1 MIAWLAP
8 LMLAGS
14 SATVEHPSRDVP
26 CQAIDG
32 WDSLLARDQVRW
44 IVIGEMHGN
53 AESPTIFADAVCLT
67 AQARPVVVALEMPSI
82 AQANIDA
89 FMASDGGEDAEA
101 AFLADPIWH
110 YEFKDGRS
118 SQAMFRL
125 FQRLRA
131 MHAAGQIERVV
142 AAMAI
147 DPAGPPSRARHEEL
161 MAGALAAAGEGGAT
175 VLMLVG
181 NAHARLQPLDFGGEV
196 YPPMA
201 SLLPGSQTITLNIE
215 NNGGET
221 WACSGRPIVCG
232 SITNGRAQVLSDR
245 REVRLGGQADE
256 SYSGQLFLG
265 TATTASPPQ

>member
-1 MIAWLAP
+1 MSWLAP
-8 LMLAGS
+8 LLLIAS
-14 SATVEHPSRDVP
+14 TPSVERAPEDVP
-26 CQAIDG
+26 CQPIAG
-32 WDSLLARDQVRW
+32 WDRLLSREQVRW

-53 AESPTIFADAVCLT
+53 AESPEIFADAVCLT
-67 AQARPVVVALEMPSI
+67 AHARPVVVALEVPST
-82 AQANIDA
+82 AQPAIDA
-89 FMASDGGEDAEA
+89 YVASDGGEDAQA

-131 MHAAGQIERVV
+131 MRAAGHIERVV

-147 DPAGPPSRARHEEL
+147 DPTGPPSRARHEEL
-161 MAGALAAAGEGGAT
+161 MAGALMAASSGGAT

-181 NAHARLQPLDFGGEV
+181 NAHARLQQLNFGGEA
-196 YPPMA
+196 YEPMA
-201 SLLPGSQTITLNIE
+201 ALLPRAQTITLNIE

-221 WACSGRPIVCG
+221 WACTGRPIACG
-232 SITNGRAQVLSDR
+232 PIANGRPDVLADR
-245 REVRLGGQADE
+245 REVRLDGAVGDA
-256 SYSGQLFLG
+256 YSGQLFLG

>member
-1 MIAWLAP
+1 MIAWLAL

-14 SATVEHPSRDVP
+14 SATVEHPSRDVS

-32 WDSLLARDQVRW
+32 WDSLLAREQVRW

-53 AESPTIFADAVCLT
+53 TESPAIFADAVCLT
-67 AQARPVVVALEMPSI
+67 AQARPVVVALEMPSM
-82 AQANIDA
+82 AQPAIDA
-89 FMASDGGEDAEA
+89 FIASDGSEDAQA

-131 MHAAGQIERVV
+131 MRASGHIERVV

-161 MAGALAAAGEGGAT
+161 MAGAVAAAGAEGAT

-181 NAHARLQPLDFGGEV
+181 NAHARLQPLGFGGEV

-201 SLLPGSQTITLNIE
+201 ALLPADQTVTLNIE
-215 NNGGET
+215 NNDGET
-221 WACSGRPIVCG
+221 WACTGLPIACGPIANGRPD
-232 SITNGRAQVLSDR
+232 VLSDR
-245 REVRLGGQADE
+245 REVRLDGTEGDA
-256 SYSGQLFLG
+256 YSGKLFLG